1 MSINPTERIGDLVL
15 PQGTY
20 VLVQDGS
27 NGQVDVIVGPNKTA
41 MQETDKPV
49 IYDPQTRRFN
59 RVGNALE
66 AVQSFSTANEG
77 QYIVLHNPSN
87 TSKEHPGKG
96 RNNDTV
102 ELNIGNKINLTGPKS
117 FALFPGQFAEII
129 DGHQLKSNEYLVVRV
144 YNEDSA
150 KANFDK
156 AIVKA
161 AEGTEKKKAAI
172 SEKDLINGKLLII
185 KGTEVSFYIPP
196 TGIEVVKDGN
206 NYVRKAVTLER
217 LEYCIL
223 LDQNGNKRYVKGPDV
238 VFPEPTEEFIGQN
251 GNNKFRALELND
263 NMGIYIKVIAD
274 YTEGDNEHKA
284 GDEMFITGKTQKIY
298 YPQPEHALVKY
309 GDQII
314 HFAIAIPAGEGRY
327 ILNKETGAV
336 EMVKGPKMFLPD
348 PRKEVVVKRILDDKT
363 VELYFPGNDEAL
375 AYNQELQGMM
385 ESMSIETDDISRS
398 FSNSGRYF
406 SSNNL
411 TSNNRSTAQLGEVL
425 DLGDQMSFAAMD
437 YGAAAGPSGSNGPS
451 GISELQRSKSTKSA
465 SLKRSTKYT
474 KPRTI
479 TLDTKYEGVVSMN
492 VWPGYAIQVIK
503 KNGEREVVYGPKVVL
518 LEYDETLE
526 VLELSTGKPKSDSK
540 LMRTV
545 YLQTNNNIVSDL
557 IEVET
562 KDSVNVSIRLSYRV
576 NFKEDESNK
585 WFSVS
590 NYVKLLTQHLRSVV
604 RNSVK
609 KHTIEDFNNSA
620 TDIIR
625 NTILGESKE
634 GKRDGKTFDEN
645 GMNVYDVEV
654 LNITIGDANISK
666 MLKESQYNTVEKN
679 LSIAKEEKNLEY
691 VKKIE
696 SFNREKIQE
705 QSLTEKQRSLALLET
720 IAASAK
726 AELERLQNEEEQQKT
741 LNKINDETLSREKK
755 AKEQVLHYMS
765 KEADVE
771 IKKVKERMSA
781 VTPGLIEALTSLG
794 TISLSEVLAK
804 NLRAQTS
811 GLHGIFPEGGMD
823 GLLGSVKGTVL
834 EKQLT
839 EILSKQKAPQSNG

>member
-1 MSINPTERIGDLVL
+1 MMTPTERIGDLVL

-20 VLVQDGS
+20 VLIQDGS

-49 IYDPQTRRFN
+49 IYKPETGRFEKIS
-59 RVGNALE
+59 NALD

-77 QYIVLHNPSN
+77 QYIVLHNPSKGN
-87 TSKEHPGKG
+87 KEHPNKG
-96 RNNDTV
+96 RNTEST
-102 ELNIGNKINLTGPKS
+102 ELSIGNKINITGPQS
-117 FALFPGQFAEII
+117 FALFPGQHAQII

-144 YNEDSA
+144 YNEESA
-150 KANFDK
+150 KENIAK

-161 AEGTEKKKAAI
+161 AEGAEKKK
-172 SEKDLINGKLLII
+172 SEIKKEDLVNGKLFII
-185 KGTEVSFYIPP
+185 KGTEISFYIPP
-196 TGIEVVKDGN
+196 TGIEVVKEPTSN
-206 NYVRKAVTLER
+206 SYVRKAVTLER

-223 LDQNGNKRYVKGPDV
+223 LEQNGNKRYVKGPDV

-274 YTEGDNEHKA
+274 YKDGDNEHKA
-284 GDEMFITGKTQKIY
+284 GDEMFITGKEQKIY
-298 YPQPEHALVKY
+298 YPQPEHAIIKY

-314 HFAIAIPAGEGRY
+314 HYAIAIPSGEGRY
-327 ILNKETGAV
+327 ILNKNNGAV

-363 VELYFPGNDEAL
+363 VELFYPGNSEAVE
-375 AYNQELQGMM
+375 YNRELQGVMDTL
-385 ESMSIETDDISRS
+385 EEDENSRS

-406 SSNNL
+406 SAGNMGGS
-411 TSNNRSTAQLGEVL
+411 NRSHAQLNEFL
-425 DLGDQMSFAAMD
+425 DLSAQGSL
-437 YGAAAGPSGSNGPS
+437 GLEGPLGNSTLS
-451 GISELQRSKSTKSA
+451 RSKSA
-465 SLKRSTKYT
+465 SSSTMKRSTKHT

-526 VLELSTGKPKSDSK
+526 VLELSTGKPKSDGNLIK
-540 LMRTV
+540 TV
-545 YLQTNNNIVSDL
+545 YLQTNNNIVSDI

-562 KDSVNVSIRLSYRV
+562 KDSVTVSIRLSYRV
-576 NFKEDESNK
+576 NFKEDDAKK
-585 WFSVS
+585 WFTVS

-609 KHTIEDFNNSA
+609 KNTIEEFNNAA

-625 NTILGESKE
+625 NIILGEPKDGKRE
-634 GKRDGKTFDEN
+634 GKYFEEN

-654 LNITIGDANISK
+654 LNIKIGDDRIAS
-666 MLKESQYNTVEKN
+666 MLKDAQYNTVEKN
-679 LSIAKEEKNLEY
+679 LLIAKEKKNLEY
-691 VKKIE
+691 VKETEGFKRERIKE
-696 SFNREKIQE
+696 EASTEEQRMVSLLEKIQ
-705 QSLTEKQRSLALLET
+705 SD
-720 IAASAK
+720 AK
-726 AELERLQNEEEQQKT
+726 AELEKLKNEEAAQASKSKIADDVLERERKSKEMI
-741 LNKINDETLSREKK
+741 LNFL
-755 AKEQVLHYMS
+755 S
-765 KEADVE
+765 KEADIE
-771 IKKVKERMSA
+771 IKKVKEKMEA
-781 VTPGLIEALTSLG
+781 VTPGLIEAITSLG
-794 TISLSEVLAK
+794 TVSLSEILAK

-823 GLLGSVKGTVL
+823 GLMHTIKGTAL
-834 EKQLT
+834 EKQFTDLLNKHAKT
-839 EILSKQKAPQSNG
+839 PITN

>member
-1 MSINPTERIGDLVL
+1 MTPSERIGDLVL

-20 VLVQDGS
+20 VLIQDGS

-49 IYDPQTRRFN
+49 IYDPGTGRFN
-59 RVGNALE
+59 KVSNALE
-66 AVQSFSTANEG
+66 AVKSFSTANEG
-77 QYIVLHNPSN
+77 QYIVLHNPAKGA
-87 TSKEHPGKG
+87 KEHPGKG
-96 RNNDTV
+96 RNTEST
-102 ELNIGNKINLTGPKS
+102 ELSIGNKINITGPKS
-117 FALFPGQFAEII
+117 FALFPSQHAQII

-150 KANFDK
+150 KENFDK
-156 AIVKA
+156 SIIKP
-161 AEGTEKKKAAI
+161 AEGADKPAEGAEKKK
-172 SEKDLINGKLLII
+172 SEIRKDDLVNGKLFII
-185 KGTEVSFYIPP
+185 KGTEISFYIPP
-196 TGIEVVKDGN
+196 TGIEVLKDADSN
-206 NYVRKAVTLER
+206 SYVRKAVTLER

-223 LDQNGNKRYVKGPDV
+223 LEQNGNKRYVKGPDV

-274 YTEGDNEHKA
+274 YEDHKA
-284 GDEMFITGKTQKIY
+284 GDELFITGKEQKIY
-298 YPQPEHALVKY
+298 YPQPEHAVIKY

-314 HFAIAIPAGEGRY
+314 HYSIAIPAGEGRY
-327 ILNKETGAV
+327 ILNKISGAV

-363 VELYFPGNDEAL
+363 VELFYPGNSEAME
-375 AYNQELQGMM
+375 YNRELQGVMDTL
-385 ESMSIETDDISRS
+385 EEDDSSRS
-398 FSNSGRYF
+398 FSNAGRYF

-411 TSNNRSTAQLGEVL
+411 QGNNRSHAQLGELL
-425 DLGDQMSFAAMD
+425 DLGSS
-437 YGAAAGPSGSNGPS
+437 YGQASLGSGLDAQSLS
-451 GISELQRSKSTKSA
+451 RSKSSLTKSM
-465 SLKRSTKYT
+465 KRSTKFT

-526 VLELSTGKPKSDSK
+526 VLELSTGKPKTDNS

-545 YLQTNNNIVSDL
+545 YLQTTNNVVSDL

-576 NFKEDESNK
+576 NFKEDDAKK

-609 KHTIEDFNNSA
+609 KNTIEEFNNSA

-625 NTILGESKE
+625 GIILGEQKE
-634 GKRDGKTFDEN
+634 GKREGKSFEEN

-654 LNITIGDANISK
+654 LNIKIGDESIAR
-666 MLKESQYNTVEKN
+666 MLKDAQYNTVEKN
-679 LSIAKEEKNLEY
+679 LLIAKEKKNLEY
-691 VKKIE
+691 IKETEGFKRERIKE
-696 SFNREKIQE
+696 EASTEEQRMISLLEKIQ
-705 QSLTEKQRSLALLET
+705 SDAN
-720 IAASAK
+720 
-726 AELERLQNEEEQQKT
+726 AELEKLKNEELQQETK
-741 LNKINDETLSREKK
+741 NKISNEVLQRDTKS
-755 AKEQVLHYMS
+755 KEMVLHFLS
-765 KEADVE
+765 KEAE
-771 IKKVKERMSA
+771 IEIRKVKEKMEA
-781 VTPGLIEALTSLG
+781 VTPGLIEAITSLG
-794 TISLSEVLAK
+794 TVSLSEILAK
-804 NLRAQTS
+804 NLRIQTS
-811 GLHGIFPEGGMD
+811 GLHGIFPEGGME
-823 GLLGSVKGTVL
+823 GLMHTIKGTPL
-834 EKQLT
+834 EKQFEGL
-839 EILSKQKAPQSNG
+839 LSKQKNPAANG

>member
-1 MSINPTERIGDLVL
+1 MTPSERIGDLVL
-15 PQGTY
+15 PQGQY

-49 IYDPQTRRFN
+49 RYIPQTRKFEK
-59 RVGNALE
+59 VGNALE

-77 QYIVLHNPSN
+77 QYVVLHNPSKG
-87 TSKEHPGKG
+87 SKEHPGKG
-96 RNNDTV
+96 RNTENV
-102 ELNIGNKINLTGPKS
+102 ELSIGNKINLTGPKS

-150 KANFDK
+150 LENLDK
-156 AIVKA
+156 AVVKTV
-161 AEGTEKKKAAI
+161 EGTKKKTEI
-172 SEKDLINGKLLII
+172 KKEDLINGKLFII

-196 TGIEVVKDGN
+196 TGIEVVKDAAN
-206 NYVRKAVTLER
+206 AFEKTVYVRKAVTLER

-274 YTEGDNEHKA
+274 YKDAKGKEHIA
-284 GDEMFITGKTQKIY
+284 GDELFVTGKEQKIY
-298 YPQPEHALVKY
+298 YPQPEHALIKY

-314 HFAIAIPAGEGRY
+314 HYSIAIPAGEGRY
-327 ILNKETGAV
+327 ILNKSTGAV
-336 EMVKGPKMFLPD
+336 ETVNGPKMFLPD
-348 PRKEVVVKRILDDKT
+348 PRKEVVVRRILDDKT
-363 VELYFPGNDEAL
+363 VELFYPGNIEAL
-375 AYNQELQGMM
+375 EYNRELQGVMDTL
-385 ESMSIETDDISRS
+385 EEDDSSRS

-406 SSNNL
+406 SAN
-411 TSNNRSTAQLGEVL
+411 TSYSSKNTAQLGEVL
-425 DLGDQMSFAAMD
+425 DLGFMSQELNR
-437 YGAAAGPSGSNGPS
+437 SVGSNS
-451 GISELQRSKSTKSA
+451 NSALKSST
-465 SLKRSTKYT
+465 LKRSVKHT

-492 VWPGYAIQVIK
+492 IWPGYALQVVK
-503 KNGEREVVYGPKVVL
+503 KDGSREVVHGPKVVL

-526 VLELSTGKPKSDSK
+526 VLELSTGKPKSDGI

-545 YLQTNNNIVSDL
+545 YLQTANNIVSDI

-562 KDSVNVSIRLSYRV
+562 KDSVNVTIRLSYRV
-576 NFKEDESNK
+576 NFKEESADK

-590 NYVKLLTQHLRSVV
+590 NYVKMLTQHLRSVV

-609 KHTIEDFNNSA
+609 KHTIEDFNNNA
-620 TDIIR
+620 ADIIR
-625 NTILGESKE
+625 NIVLGESKDGKRE
-634 GKRDGKTFDEN
+634 GKFFEEN

-654 LNITIGDANISK
+654 LNIKIGDDNIAK
-666 MLKESQYNTVEKN
+666 MLKDAQYNTVEKN
-679 LSIAKEEKNLEY
+679 LLIAKEKKNMEY
-691 VKKIE
+691 VKETEFLK
-696 SFNREKIQE
+696 RERLKE
-705 QSLTEKQRSLALLET
+705 ESLTDEQRTIVLLSR
-720 IAASAK
+720 IH
-726 AELERLQNEEEQQKT
+726 AEANAQLEQLKNTEEQQKT
-741 LNKINDETLSREKK
+741 LNKINDETIARDRKVREQ
-755 AKEQVLHYMS
+755 AFLFLS
-765 KEADVE
+765 KEADLE
-771 IKKVKERMSA
+771 IKKVEKRMSA
-781 VTPGLIEALTSLG
+781 VTPGLIEAITSLG
-794 TISLSEVLAK
+794 TVSLSETLAK

-823 GLLGSVKGTVL
+823 GLLNTIKGTPL
-834 EKQLT
+834 EKSFSEL
-839 EILSKQKAPQSNG
+839 LKFKAPIGANG

>member
-49 IYDPQTRRFN
+49 IYDPRTRRFTKIM
-59 RVGNALE
+59 NALE

-77 QYIVLHNPSN
+77 QYVVLHNPSKTN
-87 TSKEHPGKG
+87 KEHPGKG
-96 RNNDTV
+96 RNTDSV
-102 ELNIGNKINLTGPKS
+102 ELSIGNKVNLTGPRS

-144 YNEDSA
+144 YNEESA
-150 KANFDK
+150 KENLDK
-156 AIVKA
+156 AIIKA
-161 AEGTEKKKAAI
+161 VEGEGKKKSGIKKEELA
-172 SEKDLINGKLLII
+172 NGKLFII

-196 TGIEVVKDGN
+196 TGIEVVKDGDS
-206 NYVRKAVTLER
+206 YVRKAVTLER

-251 GNNKFRALELND
+251 GTNKFRALELND

-274 YTEGDNEHKA
+274 YKEGEQEFTA
-284 GDEMFITGKTQKIY
+284 GDELFITGKEQKIY

-314 HFAIAIPAGEGRY
+314 HYSIAIPAGEGRY
-327 ILNKETGAV
+327 ILNKVTGAV
-336 EMVKGPKMFLPD
+336 EMVNGPKMFLPD

-363 VELYFPGNDEAL
+363 VNLLFPGNEEAL
-375 AYNQELQGMM
+375 MYNQELQGMM
-385 ESMSIETDDISRS
+385 ETMSIENDDISRS

-406 SSNNL
+406 SAGNLASND
-411 TSNNRSTAQLGEVL
+411 RSTAQLGEVL
-425 DLGDQMSFAAMD
+425 DLSFAATSYGSSSNIKGAGMD
-437 YGAAAGPSGSNGPS
+437 SLS
-451 GISELQRSKSTKSA
+451 RSKSA
-465 SLKRSTKYT
+465 SMKRSTKFT

-492 VWPGYAIQVIK
+492 IWPGYAIQVIS
-503 KNGEREVVYGPKVVL
+503 KNGDRKVVHGPKVVL

-526 VLELSTGKPKSDSK
+526 VLELSTGKPKSDSS

-545 YLQTNNNIVSDL
+545 YLQTANNIVSDI

-576 NFKEDESNK
+576 NFKHDAAEK

-609 KHTIEDFNNSA
+609 KHTIEEFNASA

-625 NTILGESKE
+625 NIVLGEPKD
-634 GKRDGKTFDEN
+634 GKREGKTFEEN

-654 LNITIGDANISK
+654 LNIKIGDESIAK
-666 MLKESQYNTVEKN
+666 MLKDAQYNTVEKN
-679 LSIAKEEKNLEY
+679 LLISKEEKNLEF
-691 VKKIE
+691 VRKSEGFK
-696 SFNREKIQE
+696 REMIKE
-705 QSLTEKQRSLALLET
+705 QSATDEQRHVALLER
-720 IAASAK
+720 IAAEAN
-726 AELERLQNEEEQQKT
+726 AELEKLQNEEAQQKSM
-741 LNKINDETLSREKK
+741 NKINDESLNREKK
-755 AKEQVLHYMS
+755 AKEQVLAYMA
-765 KEADVE
+765 KEAE
-771 IKKVKERMSA
+771 IEIRKVKERMQA

-794 TISLSEVLAK
+794 TVSLSEVLAK

-823 GLLGSVKGTVL
+823 GLLHSVKGTVL
-834 EKQLT
+834 EKQLND
-839 EILSKQKAPQSNG
+839 ILTKQKNPALNG